1 MKILSIIIP
10 TYNMESLL
18 GACLDSLVQ
27 SKAIDSL
34 EVVVVNDGSR
44 DGSLAVARRYAE
56 QYSESVRIIDKEN
69 GNYGSTINAALPT
82 LQGRYVKILDA
93 DDRFDVALVEQYVE
107 TLERSEEVDMIVSP
121 YIEQLAHSQRRVDY
135 NIYGR
140 RVYEYGRCY
149 DAEQIFTDGA
159 IRFFAMHAVAYRTS
173 LLRDMGYRQSEGI
186 SYTDQEW
193 VFYPLFEVQR
203 ILFADIP
210 LYIYNLAREGQTMDA
225 RVMLRSLS
233 AQVAVTEAMSER
245 YASAAVAGF
254 SPARRRFLKE
264 ILRMRHRVVYR
275 LWLLAMPDSDF
286 SAEEFALVDKK
297 MATLAE
303 RCGLG
308 RVAVPVN
315 NILGFDMLAYWR
327 KHSRRYPS
335 FVRSLL
341 RAADSAMVRL
351 HALLFG
357 RR

>member
-1 MKILSIIIP
+1 MKTLSIIIP

-27 SKAIDSL
+27 SPAL
-34 EVVVVNDGSR
+34 ARMEVVVVNDGSR
-44 DGSLAVARRYAE
+44 DGSLDVARRYAD
-56 QYSESVRIIDKEN
+56 QYGDSVRIIDKEN

-93 DDRFDVALVEQYVE
+93 DDCFDASLVESYIE
-107 TLERSEEVDMIVSP
+107 TLERAEGVDMVVTP

-159 IRFFAMHAVAYRTS
+159 IRFFAMHAVAYRTA
-173 LLRDMGYRQSEGI
+173 LLRDIGYRQSEGI

-210 LYIYNLAREGQTMDA
+210 LYIYNLAREGQTMNS

-233 AQVAVTEAMSER
+233 ALVTVAENMSER
-245 YASAAVAGF
+245 YASAAVARF
-254 SPARRRFLKE
+254 TPARRRFLKE
-264 ILRMRHRVVYR
+264 VLRMRHRVVYR
-275 LWLLAMPDSDF
+275 LWLFAMPDSDF
-286 SAEEFALVDKK
+286 SAEEFTHADKK

-335 FVRSLL
+335 WLRSLL
-341 RAADSAMVRL
+341 RAADGAMVRL